1 MTDET
6 IQAKAK
12 DFINTLIEIE
22 IELTTVKHR
31 IEDMKDKVER
41 VKTKADAE
49 AFDDWYENHLL
60 DAGLEYIEISD
71 C

>member
-1 MTDET
+1 MTDEE
-6 IQAKAK
+6 IQAKSK

-31 IEDMKDKVER
+31 IEDVKDKVER
-41 VKTKADAE
+41 VKNDADAE
-49 AFDDWYENHLL
+49 AFDYWYENHLL
-60 DAGLEYIEISD
+60 DAGLEHIEISD